1 VNNPICLIT
10 GATEGVGKATA
21 LELISKGFT
30 VVIAARNANKAQ
42 ALIHAI
48 QASTPDARCDFILVD
63 LGSLHQVRELADTFR
78 ERYSRLDV
86 LINNA
91 GVFIPTRT
99 ETEDGYERM
108 LQVNYLAPFLLT
120 NLLLGELQKSE
131 QGRIV
136 NLSSSV
142 YRIGTFDPDSF
153 GRSANL
159 RFSVLG
165 TYAATKLM
173 VLMFTEELARRLK
186 NTSVTANAVHPG
198 VVRTQM
204 MLRAPGVLR
213 LMAYLSLP
221 FSVSPEIGA
230 RTSVYLASAPEVSGV
245 SGRYFV
251 KSRPAAVNNKADT
264 PANRVLLWDLSED
277 ATRARVAMQTA
288 AS

>member
-1 VNNPICLIT
+1 
-10 GATEGVGKATA
+10 
-21 LELISKGFT
+21 
-30 VVIAARNANKAQ
+30 
-42 ALIHAI
+42 
-48 QASTPDARCDFILVD
+48 
-63 LGSLHQVRELADTFR
+63 
-78 ERYSRLDV
+78 
-86 LINNA
+86 
-91 GVFIPTRT
+91 
-99 ETEDGYERM
+99 
-108 LQVNYLAPFLLT
+108 
-120 NLLLGELQKSE
+120 
-131 QGRIV
+131 
-136 NLSSSV
+136 V

-186 NTSVTANAVHPG
+186 STSVTANAVHPG

-221 FSVSPEIGA
+221 FSVSPEVGA
-230 RTSVYLASAPEVSGV
+230 RTSVYLASDPEVSGV

-251 KSRPAAVNNKADT
+251 KSRPAAVKNKADT